1 MRRLGVKAAL
11 VEGHLVDGDLGVADG
26 NVAAVGLQPAA
37 GAGLAVPGFVDAHIN
52 GFAGVDFL
60 AADADGYARAG
71 AALARTGVVAY
82 QPTFITSPVERY
94 VEPLA
99 QVAALGRS
107 SGPRPVG
114 VHLEGPFISER
125 WPGAHDPAHLR
136 APD

>member
-11 VEGHLVDGDLGVADG
+11 VDGRLVDGDVGVADG
-26 NVAAVGLQPAA
+26 SVAAVGLQPA
-37 GAGLAVPGFVDAHIN
+37 GRTGLAVPGFVDAHIN

-60 AADADGYARAG
+60 AADAEGYARAG
-71 AALARTGVVAY
+71 EALARTGVVAY
-82 QPTFITSPVERY
+82 QPTFISSPIERY
-94 VEPLA
+94 AEPLA
-99 QVAALGRS
+99 QVAALEGA

-136 APD
+136 A